1 MNLSPSIKSI
11 HSLLF
16 DPRTWHPVFPK
27 PGIPFVQVFLKKLE
41 NISARK
47 VYEKLDFKINGET
60 EDKKQLKMKFIL

>member
-1 MNLSPSIKSI
+1 
-11 HSLLF
+11 
-16 DPRTWHPVFPK
+16 
-27 PGIPFVQVFLKKLE
+27 LE